1 MKKEQEFYTI
11 LVLPGQAAHP
21 YRFSIRKK
29 TCVWLVGFC
38 ASVALVSG
46 GLFVDYF
53 AMLGRMAD
61 LAHLRREAA
70 TQQAQIQNFAQTIDQ
85 LQKQMAQLSELDRK
99 VRAITDMEITSAD
112 GPPSSSGATAPS
124 VSVPSSGGGLGGPE
138 PPVDLT
144 APTAASGV
152 GLLTSIGQS
161 LKWLET
167 MAQDRQQS
175 LRELVN
181 AAEARKAA
189 WAATPSIWPVRGWT
203 SSGFGERLSPFTG
216 LRMMHHGIDI
226 VAAAGTPI
234 VAPATGLAST
244 GTDKGLGNYVMIDH
258 GRGLQTYYGHLAR
271 ATVTMGQRVER
282 GTVIGYVGNTG
293 LSTGPHLHYEIQVD
307 GRPVNP
313 TKYILDSRPDDRLV
327 QREKPPFVVPTRRSL

>member
-11 LVLPGQAAHP
+11 LVLPGQTAHP

-29 TCVWLVGFC
+29 TCIWLVGFC
-38 ASVALVSG
+38 ASVALISG

-61 LAHLRREAA
+61 LAHLRRQTV

-99 VRAITDMEITSAD
+99 VRAITDMEVAPPNATTPSA
-112 GPPSSSGATAPS
+112 
-124 VSVPSSGGGLGGPE
+124 SVPLSGVGLGGPE
-138 PPVDLT
+138 PPLDLT
-144 APTAASGV
+144 SPTSAFRVGV
-152 GLLTSIGQS
+152 LTSIGQN
-161 LKWLET
+161 LKWLQT
-167 MAQDRQQS
+167 MVQERQQS
-175 LRELVN
+175 LRALAE
-181 AAEARKAA
+181 AAEAQKAE
-189 WAATPSIWPVRGWT
+189 WAATPSIWPVQGWT

-216 LRMMHHGIDI
+216 LQTMHHGIDI

-234 VAPATGLAST
+234 VSPATGLVST
-244 GTDKGLGNYVMIDH
+244 GTDKSLGNYVTIDH

-271 ATVTMGQRVER
+271 IAVATGHRVER
-282 GTVIGYVGNTG
+282 GTVIGYVGSTG
-293 LSTGPHLHYEIQVD
+293 LSTGPHLHYEIQVN

-313 TKYILDSRPDDRLV
+313 TKYILDERGSVGRTAASSDAKNPRL
-327 QREKPPFVVPTRRSL
+327 